1 MNLEIP
7 TACFDGRG
15 LLLPT
20 SKNSLLCYHKSDFLL
35 QKVKIII
42 AYSFTAMDKR
52 YVDSKSTSG
61 NFNRIIRGF
70 SMEGSTVQSKHIFI

>member
-1 MNLEIP
+1 MQNVYKIHIL
-7 TACFDGRG
+7 G
-15 LLLPT
+15 
-20 SKNSLLCYHKSDFLL
+20 YHKRDFLL

-52 YVDSKSTSG
+52 YVDSNSTSG

-70 SMEGSTVQSKHIFI
+70 SMEGSTVQSTHILI